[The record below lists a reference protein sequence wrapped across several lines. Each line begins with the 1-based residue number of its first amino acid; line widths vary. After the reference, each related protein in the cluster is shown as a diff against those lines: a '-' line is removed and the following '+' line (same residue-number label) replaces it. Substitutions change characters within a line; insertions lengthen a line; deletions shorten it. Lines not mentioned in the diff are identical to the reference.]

1 MKLRPSSLAS
11 VSLVLVA
18 LTAVT
23 IPSAPAALKSSI
35 ISPILKSAASSKT
48 LANPGMILLDPI
60 TGETIFENSANS
72 LRMPA
77 SLLKLLSATAL
88 FTYLTPEH
96 RFATEILT
104 SVKPNTLVI
113 AGSFD
118 PWMERNNT
126 VATKMGRASLPKIVT
141 TALKKLDTENSSPIK
156 SLRIEYAS
164 MFGVDLDFIK
174 AQFKSRNI
182 KVSLVKVSNT
192 EARLY
197 SKESIAIF
205 QSPPLQQIMNWMLLW
220 SDNTLGDRLA
230 RHASMQAGFGFTESG
245 IEKVFAKTLTDLEI
259 DSTGLVAVDGSGLS
273 RINRVSTRMLAQLLL
288 KTYNTEKY
296 GTIYSGLPVGGV
308 NGTMRNRFV
317 ESAPSAIGLVR
328 TKTGVLTGVE
338 SMAGYVQGGDHEYI
352 FVVIAD
358 QIPKNITATKA
369 ARIALDKM
377 LAKFAKPVPAMSA
390 SPATVVEN
398 LDGTSV
404 TGN

>member
-1 MKLRPSSLAS
+1 MKLRPLWLAS
-11 VSLVLVA
+11 VSLFLVA
-18 LTAVT
+18 LTVAMAA
-23 IPSAPAALKSSI
+23 SAPAALKSTV
-35 ISPILKSAASSKT
+35 ISPILKSAVNSKT
-48 LANPGMILLDPI
+48 LANPGMILLDPVS
-60 TGETIFENSANS
+60 GETIFENSADS

-77 SLLKLLSATAL
+77 SLLKLFSAAAL
-88 FTYLTPEH
+88 FTYLSPDH

-104 SVKPNTLVI
+104 SVKANTLVI

-118 PWMERNNT
+118 PWMQKNNSL
-126 VATKMGRASLPKIVT
+126 ATKTGRVSLPKIVA
-141 TALKKLDTENSSPIK
+141 TALKKLDTDTGAPIK

-164 MFGVDLDFIK
+164 MFGDDLDFIK
-174 AQFKSRNI
+174 SQFMARKI

-197 SKESIAIF
+197 AKESIAIF
-205 QSPPLQQIMNWMLLW
+205 QSPPLQQIMDWMLLW

-245 IEKVFAKTLTDLEI
+245 IQKVFVKTLTELEI
-259 DSTGLVAVDGSGLS
+259 DSAGLIAVDGSGLS
-273 RINRVSTRMLAQLLL
+273 RTNRVSTRMLSQLLL
-288 KTYNTEKY
+288 KTYKTEKY

-317 ESAPSAIGLVR
+317 KSAPSAIGLVR

-358 QIPKNITATKA
+358 QIPKNLTATKA

-377 LAKFAKPVPAMSA
+377 LAKFVMPIA
-390 SPATVVEN
+390 SVLPSPNE
-398 LDGTSV
+398 TSV
-404 TGN
+404 IGN

>member
-1 MKLRPSSLAS
+1 MKLRPLWLAS
-11 VSLVLVA
+11 VSLFLVA
-18 LTAVT
+18 LTVAMAA
-23 IPSAPAALKSSI
+23 SAPAALKSTV
-35 ISPILKSAASSKT
+35 ISPILKSAVNSKT
-48 LANPGMILLDPI
+48 LANPGMILLDPVS
-60 TGETIFENSANS
+60 GETIFENSADS

-77 SLLKLLSATAL
+77 SLLKLFSAAAL
-88 FTYLTPEH
+88 FTYLSPDH

-104 SVKPNTLVI
+104 SVKANTLVI

-118 PWMERNNT
+118 PWMQKNNSL
-126 VATKMGRASLPKIVT
+126 ATKTVRVSLTKIVA
-141 TALKKLDTENSSPIK
+141 TALKKLDTDNGAPIK

-164 MFGVDLDFIK
+164 MFGDDLDFIK
-174 AQFKSRNI
+174 SQFMARKI

-197 SKESIAIF
+197 AKESIAIF
-205 QSPPLQQIMNWMLLW
+205 QSPPLQQIMDWMLLW

-245 IEKVFAKTLTDLEI
+245 IQKVFVKTLTELEI
-259 DSTGLVAVDGSGLS
+259 DSAGLIAVDGSGLS
-273 RINRVSTRMLAQLLL
+273 RTNRVSTRMLSQLLL
-288 KTYNTEKY
+288 KTYKTEKY
-296 GTIYSGLPVGGV
+296 STIYSGLPVGGV

-358 QIPKNITATKA
+358 QIPQNLTATKA

-377 LAKFAKPVPAMSA
+377 LAKFAKPIA
-390 SPATVVEN
+390 SVLPSPNE
-398 LDGTSV
+398 TSV
-404 TGN
+404 IGN

>member
-1 MKLRPSSLAS
+1 MKLRPLWLAS
-11 VSLVLVA
+11 VSLFLVA
-18 LTAVT
+18 ITVAMAA
-23 IPSAPAALKSSI
+23 SAPAALKSTVV
-35 ISPILKSAASSKT
+35 SPILKSAVNSKT
-48 LANPGMILLDPI
+48 LANPGMILLDPVS
-60 TGETIFENSANS
+60 GETIFENSADS

-77 SLLKLLSATAL
+77 SLLKLFSAAAL
-88 FTYLTPEH
+88 FTYLSPDH

-104 SVKPNTLVI
+104 GVKANTLVI

-118 PWMERNNT
+118 PWMQKNNSL
-126 VATKMGRASLPKIVT
+126 ATKTGRVSLPKIVA
-141 TALKKLDTENSSPIK
+141 TALKKLDTDTGAPIK

-164 MFGVDLDFIK
+164 MFGDDLDFIK
-174 AQFKSRNI
+174 SQFMARKI

-197 SKESIAIF
+197 AKESIAIF
-205 QSPPLQQIMNWMLLW
+205 QSPPLQQIMDWMLLW

-245 IEKVFAKTLTDLEI
+245 IQKVFVKTLTELEI
-259 DSTGLVAVDGSGLS
+259 DSAGLIAVDGSGLS
-273 RINRVSTRMLAQLLL
+273 RTNRVSTRMLSQLLL
-288 KTYNTEKY
+288 KTYKTEKY

-358 QIPKNITATKA
+358 QIPQNLTATKA

-377 LAKFAKPVPAMSA
+377 LAKFAKPIA
-390 SPATVVEN
+390 SVLPSPNE
-398 LDGTSV
+398 TSV
-404 TGN
+404 IGN

>member
-1 MKLRPSSLAS
+1 MKLRPLWLAS
-11 VSLVLVA
+11 VSLFLVA
-18 LTAVT
+18 LTVAMAA
-23 IPSAPAALKSSI
+23 SAPAALKSTV
-35 ISPILKSAASSKT
+35 ISPILKSAVNSKT
-48 LANPGMILLDPI
+48 LANPGMILLDPVS
-60 TGETIFENSANS
+60 GETIFENSADS

-77 SLLKLLSATAL
+77 SLLKLFSAAAL
-88 FTYLTPEH
+88 FTYLSPDH

-104 SVKPNTLVI
+104 SVKANTLVI

-118 PWMERNNT
+118 PWMQKNNSL
-126 VATKMGRASLPKIVT
+126 ATKTGRVSLPKIVA
-141 TALKKLDTENSSPIK
+141 TALKKLDTDTGAPIK

-164 MFGVDLDFIK
+164 MFGDDLDFIK
-174 AQFKSRNI
+174 SQFMARKI

-197 SKESIAIF
+197 AKESIAIF
-205 QSPPLQQIMNWMLLW
+205 QSPPLQQIMDWMLLW

-245 IEKVFAKTLTDLEI
+245 IQKVFVKTLTELEI
-259 DSTGLVAVDGSGLS
+259 DSAGLIAVDGSGLS
-273 RINRVSTRMLAQLLL
+273 RTNRVSTRMLSQLLL
-288 KTYNTEKY
+288 KTYKTEKY

-358 QIPKNITATKA
+358 QIPKNLTATKA

-377 LAKFAKPVPAMSA
+377 LAKFVMPIA
-390 SPATVVEN
+390 SVLPSPNE
-398 LDGTSV
+398 TSV
-404 TGN
+404 IGN

>member
-1 MKLRPSSLAS
+1 MKLRPLWLAS
-11 VSLVLVA
+11 VSLFLVA
-18 LTAVT
+18 LTVAMAA
-23 IPSAPAALKSSI
+23 SAPAALKSTV
-35 ISPILKSAASSKT
+35 ISPILKSAVNSKT
-48 LANPGMILLDPI
+48 LANPGMILLDPVS
-60 TGETIFENSANS
+60 GETIFENSADS

-77 SLLKLLSATAL
+77 SLLKLFSAAAL
-88 FTYLTPEH
+88 FTYLSPDH

-104 SVKPNTLVI
+104 SVKANTLVI

-118 PWMERNNT
+118 PWMQKNNSL
-126 VATKMGRASLPKIVT
+126 ATKTGRVSLPKIVA
-141 TALKKLDTENSSPIK
+141 TALKKLDTDNGAPIK

-164 MFGVDLDFIK
+164 MFGDDLDFIK
-174 AQFKSRNI
+174 SQFMARKI

-197 SKESIAIF
+197 AKESIAIF
-205 QSPPLQQIMNWMLLW
+205 QSPPLQQIMDWMLLW

-245 IEKVFAKTLTDLEI
+245 IQKVFVKTLTELEI
-259 DSTGLVAVDGSGLS
+259 DSAGLIAVDGSGLS
-273 RINRVSTRMLAQLLL
+273 RTNRVSTRMLSQLLL
-288 KTYNTEKY
+288 KTYKTEKY
-296 GTIYSGLPVGGV
+296 DTIYSGLPVGGV

-358 QIPKNITATKA
+358 QIPKNLTATKA

-377 LAKFAKPVPAMSA
+377 LAKFAKPIASVLPSPNETSA
-390 SPATVVEN
+390 I
-398 LDGTSV
+398 
-404 TGN
+404 GN

>member
-1 MKLRPSSLAS
+1 MKLRPLWLAS
-11 VSLVLVA
+11 VSLFLVA
-18 LTAVT
+18 LTVAMAA
-23 IPSAPAALKSSI
+23 SAPAALKSTV
-35 ISPILKSAASSKT
+35 ISPILKSAVNSKT
-48 LANPGMILLDPI
+48 LANPGMILLDPVS
-60 TGETIFENSANS
+60 GETIFENSADS

-77 SLLKLLSATAL
+77 SLLKLFSAAAL
-88 FTYLTPEH
+88 FTYLSPDH

-104 SVKPNTLVI
+104 GVKANTLVI

-118 PWMERNNT
+118 PWMQKNNSL
-126 VATKMGRASLPKIVT
+126 ATKTGRVSLPKIVA
-141 TALKKLDTENSSPIK
+141 TALKKLDTDTGAPIK

-164 MFGVDLDFIK
+164 MFGDDLDFIK
-174 AQFKSRNI
+174 SQFMARKI
-182 KVSLVKVSNT
+182 KVSLVKISNT

-197 SKESIAIF
+197 AKESIAIF
-205 QSPPLQQIMNWMLLW
+205 QSPPLQQIMDWMLLW

-245 IEKVFAKTLTDLEI
+245 IQKVFVKTLTELEI
-259 DSTGLVAVDGSGLS
+259 DSAGLIAVDGSGLS
-273 RINRVSTRMLAQLLL
+273 RTNRVSTRMLSQLLL
-288 KTYNTEKY
+288 KTYKTEKY

-358 QIPKNITATKA
+358 QIPQNLTATKA

-377 LAKFAKPVPAMSA
+377 LAKFAKPIA
-390 SPATVVEN
+390 SVLPSPNE
-398 LDGTSV
+398 TSV
-404 TGN
+404 IGN

>member
-1 MKLRPSSLAS
+1 MKLRPLWLAS
-11 VSLVLVA
+11 VSLFLVA
-18 LTAVT
+18 LTVAMAA
-23 IPSAPAALKSSI
+23 SAPAALKSTVV
-35 ISPILKSAASSKT
+35 SPILKSAVNSKT
-48 LANPGMILLDPI
+48 LANPGMILLDPVS
-60 TGETIFENSANS
+60 GETIFENSADS

-77 SLLKLLSATAL
+77 SLLKLFSAAAL
-88 FTYLTPEH
+88 FTYLSPDH

-104 SVKPNTLVI
+104 SVKANTLVI

-118 PWMERNNT
+118 PWMQKNNSL
-126 VATKMGRASLPKIVT
+126 ATKTGRVSLPKIVA
-141 TALKKLDTENSSPIK
+141 TALKKLDTDTGAPIK

-164 MFGVDLDFIK
+164 MFGDDLDFIK
-174 AQFKSRNI
+174 SQFMARKI

-197 SKESIAIF
+197 AKESIAIF
-205 QSPPLQQIMNWMLLW
+205 QSPPLQQIMDWMLLW

-245 IEKVFAKTLTDLEI
+245 IQKVFVKTLTELEI
-259 DSTGLVAVDGSGLS
+259 DSAGLIAVDGSGLS
-273 RINRVSTRMLAQLLL
+273 RTNRVSTRMLSQLLL
-288 KTYNTEKY
+288 KTYKTEKY

-358 QIPKNITATKA
+358 QIPKNLTATKA

-377 LAKFAKPVPAMSA
+377 LAKFAKPIASVLPSPNETSA
-390 SPATVVEN
+390 I
-398 LDGTSV
+398 
-404 TGN
+404 GN

>member
-1 MKLRPSSLAS
+1 MKLRPLWLAS
-11 VSLVLVA
+11 VSLFLVA
-18 LTAVT
+18 LTVAMAA
-23 IPSAPAALKSSI
+23 SAPAALKSTV
-35 ISPILKSAASSKT
+35 ISPILKSAVNSKT
-48 LANPGMILLDPI
+48 LANPGMILLDPVS
-60 TGETIFENSANS
+60 GETIFENSADS

-77 SLLKLLSATAL
+77 SLLKLFSAAAL
-88 FTYLTPEH
+88 FTYLSPDH

-104 SVKPNTLVI
+104 SVKANTLVI

-118 PWMERNNT
+118 PWMQKNNSL
-126 VATKMGRASLPKIVT
+126 ATKTGRVSLPKIVA
-141 TALKKLDTENSSPIK
+141 TALKKLDTDNGAPIK

-164 MFGVDLDFIK
+164 MFGDDLDFIK
-174 AQFKSRNI
+174 SQFIARKI

-197 SKESIAIF
+197 AKESIAIF
-205 QSPPLQQIMNWMLLW
+205 QSPPLQQIMDWMLLW

-230 RHASMQAGFGFTESG
+230 RHASMQAGFGFTKSG
-245 IEKVFAKTLTDLEI
+245 IQKVFVKTLTELEI
-259 DSTGLVAVDGSGLS
+259 DSAGLIAVDGSGLS
-273 RINRVSTRMLAQLLL
+273 RTNRVSTRMLSQLLL
-288 KTYNTEKY
+288 KTYKTEKY

-358 QIPKNITATKA
+358 QIPKNLTATKA

-377 LAKFAKPVPAMSA
+377 LAKFAKPIASVLPSPNETSA
-390 SPATVVEN
+390 I
-398 LDGTSV
+398 
-404 TGN
+404 GN